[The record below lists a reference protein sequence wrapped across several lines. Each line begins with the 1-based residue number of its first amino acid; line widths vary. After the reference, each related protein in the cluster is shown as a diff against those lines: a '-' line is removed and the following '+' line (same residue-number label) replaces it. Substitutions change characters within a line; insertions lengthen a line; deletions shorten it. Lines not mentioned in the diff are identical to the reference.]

1 MDKDPMTA
9 SNPKRGS
16 GVALKGPKK
25 RDGRQP
31 KSAAV
36 APRSES
42 RLQDRSGRRSGY
54 LLLALF
60 IVLAGGIIAIGYATF
75 HGYSRNFRIKIG
87 NRTAETL
94 LVRREGD
101 DVLFLN
107 ELKFQSGSA
116 LNLKFPLSA
125 SRLLA
130 ARAARGE
137 LGIMEGVDYR
147 GVPVIGYALGVPDSP
162 WFIVSRMDSAE
173 AFGPHRARL
182 WLMAGLLAAILLG
195 AGAGFGLI
203 WRQQRANYFRS
214 RLEATRRLHD
224 VSSRQEALL
233 SAIPD
238 IIMEVDANKVYV
250 WANRPGLNFFGEDV
264 IGKEASYYFE
274 GEQET
279 YLDVQPIFNGHE
291 DVIYVESWQRR
302 KDGEK
307 RLLAWS
313 CQVLKDAS
321 GNVVGALSSARDITE
336 QTRVIEA
343 LRESEQKFR
352 ETVTFLDEGYY
363 SASQEGLLLD
373 HNPAFNRI
381 LGLDPNLDMKGRF
394 LPDFWQN
401 PEDRKPYL
409 EELMVKGAIH
419 SFLVKAKTA
428 GGGRIVILAN
438 SHLVKDE
445 RSGVIRIDGAIID
458 FTNRQK
464 AEDATAL
471 QAERMEILLDLHQR
485 MDEPLG
491 EILDFCLES
500 TLKIVRSR
508 LSFVGLMDEFESVL
522 TIHAWSKE
530 AMKKCAVDEKPLH
543 FPIAG
548 SGLWGECVRLRK
560 PVIFNDYDAA
570 WPGKKGCP
578 DGHVSLKRL
587 LCVPIFDG
595 SRIVAVAAAANKETP
610 YDQTDTAAL
619 TALMNKMWEMIRRK
633 RAEEAIQASLRE
645 KEALLREVHHRVKN
659 NMQVISSLFN
669 LQSGHTLNQEC
680 REILKKGQTRIRAMS
695 LVHEKLYQSR
705 DLSKIDL
712 AGYIQSLAVHLFH
725 VYVVNPDQ
733 VRLETDF
740 GDVSLDINSAVPCGL
755 ILNELIS
762 NALKHAFPEGRQG
775 LIRIE
780 LSRGPD
786 DQIVLRVAD
795 DGIGFPKDSDFR
807 LAVSFGLQIVNLLV
821 GQLDATLTLDR
832 DQGTVITV
840 TFRELKYAPR
850 I

>member
-1 MDKDPMTA
+1 
-9 SNPKRGS
+9 
-16 GVALKGPKK
+16 
-25 RDGRQP
+25 
-31 KSAAV
+31 
-36 APRSES
+36 
-42 RLQDRSGRRSGY
+42 
-54 LLLALF
+54 
-60 IVLAGGIIAIGYATF
+60 
-75 HGYSRNFRIKIG
+75 
-87 NRTAETL
+87 
-94 LVRREGD
+94 
-101 DVLFLN
+101 
-107 ELKFQSGSA
+107 
-116 LNLKFPLSA
+116 
-125 SRLLA
+125 
-130 ARAARGE
+130 
-137 LGIMEGVDYR
+137 
-147 GVPVIGYALGVPDSP
+147 
-162 WFIVSRMDSAE
+162 
-173 AFGPHRARL
+173 
-182 WLMAGLLAAILLG
+182 
-195 AGAGFGLI
+195 
-203 WRQQRANYFRS
+203 
-214 RLEATRRLHD
+214 
-224 VSSRQEALL
+224 
-233 SAIPD
+233 
-238 IIMEVDANKVYV
+238 
-250 WANRPGLNFFGEDV
+250 
-264 IGKEASYYFE
+264 
-274 GEQET
+274 
-279 YLDVQPIFNGHE
+279 
-291 DVIYVESWQRR
+291 
-302 KDGEK
+302 
-307 RLLAWS
+307 
-313 CQVLKDAS
+313 
-321 GNVVGALSSARDITE
+321 
-336 QTRVIEA
+336 
-343 LRESEQKFR
+343 
-352 ETVTFLDEGYY
+352 
-363 SASQEGLLLD
+363 
-373 HNPAFNRI
+373 
-381 LGLDPNLDMKGRF
+381 
-394 LPDFWQN
+394 
-401 PEDRKPYL
+401 
-409 EELMVKGAIH
+409 
-419 SFLVKAKTA
+419 
-428 GGGRIVILAN
+428 
-438 SHLVKDE
+438 
-445 RSGVIRIDGAIID
+445 
-458 FTNRQK
+458 
-464 AEDATAL
+464 
-471 QAERMEILLDLHQR
+471 
-485 MDEPLG
+485 
-491 EILDFCLES
+491 LES

-807 LAVSFGLQIVNLLV
+807 LAESFGLQIVNLLV